1 MTKYSARSDAQR
13 LYVASF
19 PKCMFG
25 LCGHCLP
32 PKRPPVKF
40 EIIDPKNLYH
50 SSFILCL
57 LVNIGSIFSA
67 LSSTMAS
74 AATRTSPRR
83 QIIHFGQL
91 RQRQLATTSAATAA
105 TTTAAAKTGVLML
118 NMGGPRTA
126 DDVEMFLRRLFED
139 RDIIKLPFQGLTRF
153 STASFMD
160 L

>member
-1 MTKYSARSDAQR
+1 M
-13 LYVASF
+13 
-19 PKCMFG
+19 
-25 LCGHCLP
+25 
-32 PKRPPVKF
+32 
-40 EIIDPKNLYH
+40 
-50 SSFILCL
+50 SST
-57 LVNIGSIFSA
+57 FSA

-83 QIIHFGQL
+83 QIIHFGQF
-91 RQRQLATTSAATAA
+91 RQRQLATTAAAAAATAGA
-105 TTTAAAKTGVLML
+105 GGAKTGVLML